1 MTFKKLQDV
10 FFILKN
16 KKVNFIK
23 CQNKVKKNVKNIFF
37 KRGKL
42 TQKEFLK
49 IKKNVVTILSSS

>member
-1 MTFKKLQDV
+1 MNSINRIRNNKNIFEIVVKLE
-10 FFILKN
+10 L
-16 KKVNFIK
+16 
-23 CQNKVKKNVKNIFF
+23 VKKNVKNIFF